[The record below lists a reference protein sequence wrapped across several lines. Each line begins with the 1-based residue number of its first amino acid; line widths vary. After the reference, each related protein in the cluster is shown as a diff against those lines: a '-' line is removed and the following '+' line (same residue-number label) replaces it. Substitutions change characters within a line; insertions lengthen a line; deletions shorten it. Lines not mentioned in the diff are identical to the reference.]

1 MIRIKGEAK
10 KKRTAT
16 PSAKKAERAS
26 VGVPVIPVS
35 AVDAAIAEEVGG
47 SLLIRGVSDD
57 LLKRLERARAERGLR
72 SRNAAVLEILAEG
85 APK

>member
-1 MIRIKGEAK
+1 MIKTRDPQ
-10 KKRTAT
+10 KKRTAS
-16 PSAKKAERAS
+16 PSVKKAEQS
-26 VGVPVIPVS
+26 PPE
-35 AVDAAIAEEVGG
+35 VDGLTEVGG
-47 SLLIRGVSDD
+47 SLLVRGVSDD